1 MKDLSHY
8 RKNYQKNELIE
19 QHLTPGPMELFN
31 LWFKDAENLE
41 EEIEVNAM
49 TLSTVQPDG
58 FPKGRIVLLKEY
70 TPDGFVFYTNYLS
83 GKGGAIADEPKVCL
97 SFFWPNSERQVIIT
111 GLAEKVDAQ
120 TSDEYFATR
129 PRGSQLGAWASAQ
142 SEVIPGRSFIDQKLA
157 ELEREYL
164 DKPISRPPH
173 WGGYLVRP
181 LAIEFWQGRSNRLH
195 DRIRYHKEGGD
206 WSFVRL
212 SP

>member
-19 QHLTPGPMELFN
+19 QHLTPCPMELFN

-70 TPDGFVFYTNYLS
+70 TPEGFVFYTNYLS
-83 GKGGAIADEPKVCL
+83 AKGGAIEEEPKVCL

-120 TSDEYFATR
+120 TSDEYFGTR

-142 SEVIPGRSFIDQKLA
+142 SEVIPDRDFIDSKLA
-157 ELEREYL
+157 DLERQYQ
-164 DKPISRPPH
+164 DRPIDRPPH

-195 DRIRYHKEGGD
+195 DRIKYHREGAD
-206 WSFVRL
+206 WRFVRL